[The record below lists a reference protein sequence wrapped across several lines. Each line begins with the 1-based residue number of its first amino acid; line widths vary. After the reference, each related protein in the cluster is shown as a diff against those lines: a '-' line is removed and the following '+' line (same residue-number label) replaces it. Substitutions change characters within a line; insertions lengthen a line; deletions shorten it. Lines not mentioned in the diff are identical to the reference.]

1 VGEMIGAPY
10 WEGQAFPLHGSRR
23 PSCSISGMKTPTRRD
38 FIKKTAATAAALAA
52 CDGLQLRAAP
62 QTLAAP
68 SADALVLEL
77 ANEALNAARS
87 AGASYADVRIGRYRR
102 QEISTRE
109 RQVSSVSDNESYGL
123 GIRTLVSGCW
133 GFAAT
138 STMTRGG
145 AQNAA
150 RDAVALSRAARTV
163 QRHPVELAP
172 TPPVTGVWM
181 TPARRDPLDVPL
193 EEKIALLLA
202 ANEAALRNKNVRFVS
217 SGLAM
222 LREVKTLVTS
232 EGTNVT
238 QTFIR
243 VGPEFAATAVATGD
257 FQTYQQELAPRG
269 QGWEYVESLDMPGN
283 AERWASIAAEKLTA
297 KSVEAGQYDLIL
309 DPTNLW
315 LTIHESIGHPT
326 ELDRAI
332 GQEANYAG
340 TSFVAPP
347 EKAIGKLRY
356 GPELMNVQADR
367 TQEGSLSRVAW
378 DDEGVPADRWLIV
391 EKGIFKDYQTIREQV
406 KVIQNLTGVKHS
418 HACSFADSW
427 ASVQFQRMPNISLLP
442 GDRDTTLDDI
452 IAATNRGIVIKNRG
466 SWSIDHQRF
475 NFQFSGQVFHEVRNG
490 KIAGMLRDVA
500 YQSNTPVFWN
510 SLDMIGGKSSY
521 WLGGAFNDGKGEPS
535 QSNSVSHGCPPS
547 RFRNVA
553 ILNTGRKA

>member
-1 VGEMIGAPY
+1 M
-10 WEGQAFPLHGSRR
+10 
-23 PSCSISGMKTPTRRD
+23 PTRRD
-38 FIKKTAATAAALAA
+38 FIRTTAATAAALAA
-52 CDGLQLRAAP
+52 PSLQLGQAA
-62 QTLAAP
+62 QTLAP
-68 SADALVLEL
+68 PTADPLILEL

-102 QEISTRE
+102 QSITTRE
-109 RQVSSVSDNESYGL
+109 RRVGSVSDDESYGL
-123 GIRTLVSGCW
+123 GLRTLVNGCW

-138 STMTRGG
+138 SSLTRVGVQK
-145 AQNAA
+145 ATA
-150 RDAVALSRAARTV
+150 DAIALSRAARTV
-163 QRHPVELAP
+163 QRRPIELAP
-172 TPPVTGVWM
+172 AAKANGVWM
-181 TPARRDPLDVPL
+181 TPIKRDPLDVSL
-193 EEKIALLLA
+193 EDKIALLLRT
-202 ANEAALRNKNVRFVS
+202 NEAALKIKNVRFVS
-217 SGLAM
+217 SSLAL

-238 QTFIR
+238 QTTIR
-243 VGPEFAATAVATGD
+243 VGPQFAATAIGTDD
-257 FQTYQQELAPRG
+257 FQTYEEELAPRG

-283 AERWASIAAEKLTA
+283 AERWASMAAEKLTA

-326 ELDRAI
+326 ELDRVV

-347 EKAIGKLRY
+347 EKTIGKLRY
-356 GPELMNVQADR
+356 GPEFMNVQADR

-378 DDEGVPADRWLIV
+378 DDEGVAADQWLIV
-391 EKGIFKDYQTIREQV
+391 ERGVFKDYQTTREQA
-406 KVIQNLTGVKHS
+406 KWIQTLTGVNRS
-418 HACSFADSW
+418 HGCSFAESW
-427 ASVQFQRMPNISLLP
+427 NAVQFQRMPNISLLP
-442 GDRDTTLDDI
+442 GERDITLDDI

-475 NFQFSGQVFHEVRNG
+475 NFQFSGQAYYEVRNG

-521 WLGGAFNDGKGEPS
+521 WLGGTFNDGKGEPS
-535 QSNSVSHGCPPS
+535 QSSSVSHGCPPS
-547 RFRNVA
+547 RFRNVT
-553 ILNTGRKA
+553 ILNTGRKT